1 MENSERLHALDAVRA
16 LALLLG
22 VFLHAAMSFVPG
34 LGAVGWPIVDHASS
48 AALGALFFAI
58 HTFRMTL
65 FFAVAGY
72 FAHMLFHRQG
82 AKGFWANR
90 AKRVLAPLL
99 VFWPLVLAAIG
110 AALYLASMKS
120 GTPLLAP
127 KPAPGTVLPFPLT
140 HLWFLYV
147 LLGLY
152 ILLLA
157 ARWLVLALPVQARAL
172 PLLIDALVAR
182 LCAMPMAPAI
192 LALPVALALYAHPH
206 WHAWTGIP
214 TPDNSLLP
222 NAPAVVAFWVA
233 LCFGWLL
240 RRQLNGLDQLSRH
253 ALLHGLVALALT
265 GACLA
270 SVGLTMNNAELSGW
284 HRAGYA
290 LGYAV
295 AGWCWAFAIIGAAQR
310 FWSTPSPWRRYLAD
324 ASYWIYLVHLP
335 LVFVLQAEV
344 ADWPAHWAV
353 KFPLVLGI
361 AMLLL
366 LLSYHLLVRSTWLGA
381 WLNGRRHMRKAI
393 LGVSRHEGS
402 P

>member
-1 MENSERLHALDAVRA
+1 METSERLHALDAVRA

-22 VFLHAAMSFVPG
+22 VVLHAAMSFVPG
-34 LGAVGWPIVDHASS
+34 IGAVGWPIVDRSPS
-48 AALGALFFAI
+48 AALGSIFFAI

-90 AKRVLAPLL
+90 VKRVLAPLL
-99 VFWPLVLAAIG
+99 VFWPLVLAGIV
-110 AALYLASMKS
+110 AAMYLSSAKS
-120 GTPLLAP
+120 GTALAAP

-147 LLGLY
+147 LLCLY

-157 ARWLVLALPVQARAL
+157 VRSLLLALPVRARGLPAL
-172 PLLIDALVAR
+172 VDALVAR
-182 LCAMPMAPAI
+182 ICAVPMAPAV
-192 LALPVALALYAHPH
+192 LGLPVALTLHAHPH

-222 NAPAVVAFWVA
+222 NTSALVAFWVA

-240 RRQLNGLDQLSRH
+240 RRQPQGLDMLSRY
-253 ALLHGLVALALT
+253 ALLHMLAALGVT
-265 GACLA
+265 SACLA
-270 SVGLTMNNAELSGW
+270 IVGSTMNSAELSGW
-284 HRAGYA
+284 RRAGYA
-290 LGYAV
+290 LGYGV
-295 AGWCWAFAIIGAAQR
+295 AGWCWTFAIIGAAQNFLSR
-310 FWSTPSPWRRYLAD
+310 PSPWRRYLAD

-335 LVFVLQAEV
+335 LVFVLQAAV
-344 ADWPAHWAV
+344 QDWPLPWAL
-353 KFPLVLGI
+353 KFALVFGI

-366 LLSYHLLVRSTWLGA
+366 LLSYHLLVRSTWVGS
-381 WLNGRRHMRKAI
+381 WLNGRRYVHQGGAVFQRGGA
-393 LGVSRHEGS
+393 
-402 P
+402 